1 MFFKALEI
9 AWVGFLATI
18 ILNLSLWNVVLA
30 TAPIDSVLN
39 HGSKPIVGSR
49 LYKEVRPVDGMVNQW
64 DVTLRIEADKTRK
77 SSDVVLVID

>member
-1 MFFKALEI
+1 M
-9 AWVGFLATI
+9 
-18 ILNLSLWNVVLA
+18 
-30 TAPIDSVLN
+30 APIDSVLN
-39 HGSKPIVGSR
+39 HGSKPIVGGR